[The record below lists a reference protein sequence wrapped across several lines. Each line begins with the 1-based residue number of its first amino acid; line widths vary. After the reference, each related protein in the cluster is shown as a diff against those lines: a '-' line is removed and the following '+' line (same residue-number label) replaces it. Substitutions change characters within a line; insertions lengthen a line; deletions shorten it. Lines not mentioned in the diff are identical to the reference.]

1 MSHRSSSDG
10 LFHFISSLEQEIM
23 TDQRFRYYTGYEV
36 DNEPSDDE
44 NEEEE
49 VNPSHKAITQG
60 QGSSD
65 R

>member
-1 MSHRSSSDG
+1 MSHRTVIS
-10 LFHFISSLEQEIM
+10 FHCISSLDRKM

-44 NEEEE
+44 KDEGEE
-49 VNPSHKAITQG
+49 VNPSHKAITQA